1 MINQTAERIW
11 AAGLLMLSLG
21 YLIDRLLDRIEK
33 LRAVIMPAQACE
45 LSRHKIR
52 VEMTRLDQFGA

>member
-1 MINQTAERIW
+1 MMNQTTERIW
-11 AAGLLMLSLG
+11 AAGLLMLSPG
-21 YLIDRLLDRIEK
+21 YLIDGLLDRIEK

-45 LSRHKIR
+45 LSRHEIR